1 MGRHPSRRHASPEDV
16 PVGHRIRE
24 RRRDLG
30 MTQTHLAGEVYTKSF
45 ISQMESGHADPS
57 MDTLR
62 YLGRRL
68 EMGLSSM
75 AGSVAD
81 QHLAAV
87 EGLLAWAQEARQAGR
102 TDATR
107 RAIEIGIEIATAP
120 ALHRHL
126 AEACLLLAE
135 VEIESGSGDRAAG
148 ALERIP
154 EPSVLAD
161 PRVAIRK
168 GLAEGLLALRK
179 DDISEATAAFC
190 RALYQSRRS
199 ARYGDLTVRALAGL
213 GEALARAGHH
223 QQARRRLEAAAR
235 MAARSRR

>member
-1 MGRHPSRRHASPEDV
+1 
-16 PVGHRIRE
+16 
-24 RRRDLG
+24 
-30 MTQTHLAGEVYTKSF
+30 MTQTHLAGDVYTKSF

-68 EMGLSSM
+68 EMALSSM

-87 EGLLAWAQEARQAGR
+87 EGLLAWAQEARKAGG
-102 TDATR
+102 TDAAR
-107 RAIEIGIEIATAP
+107 RAIELSIEIATAHGW
-120 ALHRHL
+120 HRRR

-135 VEIESGSGDRAAG
+135 VEIESGANDRAAG

-161 PRVAIRK
+161 PRIAIRK
-168 GLAEGLLALRK
+168 ILAEGLLALRRH
-179 DDISEATAAFC
+179 DVPEATAAFR
-190 RALYQSRRS
+190 RALGQSRRS
-199 ARYGDLTVRALAGL
+199 ARHDDLTARALEGL
-213 GEALARAGHH
+213 GEALARAGDIR
-223 QQARRRLEAAAR
+223 QSRRRLEAAAR

>member
-16 PVGHRIRE
+16 PVGGRIRE
-24 RRRDLG
+24 RRRELG
-30 MTQTHLAGEVYTKSF
+30 MTQTHLAGDVYTKSF

-57 MDTLR
+57 VDTLR

-68 EMGLSSM
+68 QMALSSM

-87 EGLLAWAQEARQAGR
+87 EGLLSWAQEAQQAGR
-102 TDATR
+102 ADAAR
-107 RAIEIGIEIATAP
+107 RAIELCIEVATAHEW
-120 ALHRHL
+120 HRHR

-135 VEIESGSGDRAAG
+135 VEIESGAGDRAAG

-154 EPSVLAD
+154 DPSVLAD

-168 GLAEGLLALRK
+168 DLAEGLLALRK
-179 DDISEATAAFC
+179 NNVSEAVAAFR
-190 RALYQSRRS
+190 RAMHQSRRS
-199 ARYGDLTVRALAGL
+199 ARHDDLTVRALAGL
-213 GEALARAGHH
+213 GEALARAGDHR
-223 QQARRRLEAAAR
+223 QSRRRIEAAAR

>member
-16 PVGHRIRE
+16 PVGRRIRE
-24 RRRDLG
+24 SRRKLG

-57 MDTLR
+57 VDTLR

-68 EMGLSSM
+68 QTALSSM

-87 EGLLAWAQEARQAGR
+87 EGLLLWAQEEQQAGR
-102 TDATR
+102 NDAAR
-107 RAIEIGIEIATAP
+107 RAIELCIEVATSREW
-120 ALHRHL
+120 HRHR
-126 AEACLLLAE
+126 ADACLLLAD
-135 VEIESGSGDRAAG
+135 VEIESGTGDRAAG

-154 EPSVLAD
+154 DPSVLAD

-179 DDISEATAAFC
+179 DDISEAIAAF
-190 RALYQSRRS
+190 RGALRQSRSS
-199 ARYGDLTVRALAGL
+199 ARYDDLTVRALAGL
-213 GEALARAGHH
+213 GEALARAGDHR
-223 QQARRRLEAAAR
+223 QSQRRLEAAAR
-235 MAARSRR
+235 MAARSRV

>member
-1 MGRHPSRRHASPEDV
+1 
-16 PVGHRIRE
+16 
-24 RRRDLG
+24 
-30 MTQTHLAGEVYTKSF
+30 MTQTHLAGGVYTKSF

-57 MDTLR
+57 VDTLR

-68 EMGLSSM
+68 QMALSSM

-87 EGLLAWAQEARQAGR
+87 EGLLSWAQEAQQAGR
-102 TDATR
+102 ADAAR
-107 RAIEIGIEIATAP
+107 RAIELCIEVATAHEW
-120 ALHRHL
+120 HRHR
-126 AEACLLLAE
+126 ADACLLLAE
-135 VEIESGSGDRAAG
+135 VETETADGDRAAG

-154 EPSVLAD
+154 DPSVLAD

-168 GLAEGLLALRK
+168 CLAEGLLALLR
-179 DDISEATAAFC
+179 DDIPQAITAFR

-199 ARYGDLTVRALAGL
+199 ARHGDLTVRALAGL
-213 GEALARAGHH
+213 GEALARAGDHR
-223 QQARRRLEAAAR
+223 QSRRRLEAAAR